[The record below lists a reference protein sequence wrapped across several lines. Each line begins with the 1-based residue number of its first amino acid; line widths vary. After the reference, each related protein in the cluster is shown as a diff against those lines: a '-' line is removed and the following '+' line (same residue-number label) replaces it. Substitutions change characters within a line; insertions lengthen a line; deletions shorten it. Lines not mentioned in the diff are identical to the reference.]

1 LDRETEGREHIN
13 EQNQAEPHGTE
24 QHWEAS
30 RSAERFGT
38 GRSESRFRRKQGREA
53 GRRHGTRRWIIK
65 AGRGALTRVPVAGR
79 VDFRDVVVAGK
90 LRPPP
95 PSPSRHARTHRVC
108 LPEYSVEE
116 THVVAGCSLKSDS
129 ASPRA
134 RKVSARPGGR
144 TIRAYAA
151 SRVGGRVSP
160 WLSACLAWPSGA
172 TAHRRGEPAAFS
184 VPLADLPPWC
194 LGKLEKV
201 RFAVRLPS

>member
-1 LDRETEGREHIN
+1 MDNQGRPRRAH
-13 EQNQAEPHGTE
+13 PC
-24 QHWEAS
+24 S
-30 RSAERFGT
+30 RRGP
-38 GRSESRFRRKQGREA
+38 RRLPRRRCRRK
-53 GRRHGTRRWIIK
+53 T
-65 AGRGALTRVPVAGR
+65 ALPAPIPVT
-79 VDFRDVVVAGK
+79 
-90 LRPPP
+90 
-95 PSPSRHARTHRVC
+95 SHTRTHRVC

-172 TAHRRGEPAAFS
+172 TAHGRGEPAAFS